1 MKLILGILRNPNLY
15 INGSCISNWTTPATS
30 TPYDNEITG
39 ITKSDD
45 EKIVKTIKLKFKK
58 TGVIPDK
65 IKRSY
70 ELNMPAHIAV
80 KEINNKYLF
89 NSIYTWKARWG
100 WNPCPEI
107 NLRTEI
113 ENFHK
118 IFWSMQ
124 LVELNK
130 STYQYGFIDI
140 KSEEK
145 GKIFCFKILTATK
158 IKIYLR

>member
-1 MKLILGILRNPNLY
+1 MDVGVLDQ
-15 INGSCISNWTTPATS
+15 S
-30 TPYDNEITG
+30 TRG
-39 ITKSDD
+39 
-45 EKIVKTIKLKFKK
+45 
-58 TGVIPDK
+58 
-65 IKRSY
+65 
-70 ELNMPAHIAV
+70 
-80 KEINNKYLF
+80 
-89 NSIYTWKARWG
+89 G

-107 NLRTEI
+107 NLRTET

-145 GKIFCFKILTATK
+145 GKIFCFKILTQQK
-158 IKIYLR
+158 LNYI

>member
-1 MKLILGILRNPNLY
+1 MQLKMCKSTIRTIPGINY
-15 INGSCISNWTTPATS
+15 IPERPDEAGTPVQ
-30 TPYDNEITG
+30 
-39 ITKSDD
+39 KS
-45 EKIVKTIKLKFKK
+45 
-58 TGVIPDK
+58 
-65 IKRSY
+65 
-70 ELNMPAHIAV
+70 
-80 KEINNKYLF
+80 
-89 NSIYTWKARWG
+89 
-100 WNPCPEI
+100 

>member
-1 MKLILGILRNPNLY
+1 MIQYDIKNMRDTEQR
-15 INGSCISNWTTPATS
+15 GSSLA
-30 TPYDNEITG
+30 G
-39 ITKSDD
+39 
-45 EKIVKTIKLKFKK
+45 
-58 TGVIPDK
+58 
-65 IKRSY
+65 
-70 ELNMPAHIAV
+70 
-80 KEINNKYLF
+80 
-89 NSIYTWKARWG
+89 
-100 WNPCPEI
+100 NPCPEI

>member
-1 MKLILGILRNPNLY
+1 MRQEPLSR
-15 INGSCISNWTTPATS
+15 
-30 TPYDNEITG
+30 
-39 ITKSDD
+39 
-45 EKIVKTIKLKFKK
+45 
-58 TGVIPDK
+58 
-65 IKRSY
+65 
-70 ELNMPAHIAV
+70 
-80 KEINNKYLF
+80 
-89 NSIYTWKARWG
+89 
-100 WNPCPEI
+100 EI
-107 NLRTEI
+107 NLRIEI